1 MANMISARFLNKHAG
16 WLAMNLGFAAI
27 DYRSRVREGESR
39 FQAATSALATAAFY
53 EMFPGVGMGLM
64 AANLIRAGVPI
75 YNAIQQQRA
84 AQWSRYFNPNM
95 GGNFRDS
102 QQAMTMRARAA
113 QDIYT
118 SHQLARSV
126 LGREARFMS

>member
-1 MANMISARFLNKHAG
+1 MARIDARRFLNKHAG
-16 WLAMNLGFAAI
+16 WAAMNLGFAAM
-27 DYRSRVREGESR
+27 DFRSRVAEGQSR
-39 FQAATSALATAAFY
+39 FQAAASAATTAALF
-53 EMFPGVGMGLM
+53 EMFPGVGMALV
-64 AANLIRAGVPI
+64 ASNLIRAGLPA
-75 YNAIQQQRA
+75 YNAIQQQRS

-95 GGNFRDS
+95 GGNFRDT

-113 QDIYT
+113 QQIGA